1 MTVAIKLTDK
11 AAQELKNLMAQE
23 VANSNMSPKAVLRL
37 MVVGG
42 GCSGFSY
49 RMGFDENVTPEDRI
63 EEIGGVKVAVDQKSY
78 LYLSGTEV
86 DYQDG
91 LSGRGFVFHNPNASG
106 SCGCGSSFSV

>member
-1 MTVAIKLTDK
+1 VAIKLTEK
-11 AAQELKNLMAQE
+11 AATELRSLMSKEIADK
-23 VANSNMSPKAVLRL
+23 NMSANAVLRL

-49 RMGFDENVTPEDRI
+49 KMGFDEDVRPDDRI
-63 EEIGGVKVAVDQKSY
+63 EELNGVRVAVDEKSY

-86 DYQDG
+86 DFQDG
-91 LSGRGFVFHNPNASG
+91 LMGRGFVFQNPNASG